1 MCSLALD
8 EEAINT
14 FTQCS
19 ITGYSVSA
27 IWSAPPGCRQ
37 RQDNDLG
44 ASLMLMLHV
53 FYKLSSSV
61 LEDIQHGVLSLWN
74 SCHWVWD
81 FLSKIFFCKCVVL
94 TFSPWMLF
102 LVDLMSHLRGPARDQ
117 GFCVSVPPPGST
129 KPFSSM
135 KCSEDT
141 SGICW
146 DATLSQKKVRDISKG
161 WSLTKDV
168 TLLCMFLWRDVQ
180 HVLYLRV
187 VYCVLL
193 FPSSQRNG
201 SAKP

>member
-1 MCSLALD
+1 MRRPSTLSPNVQLLD
-8 EEAINT
+8 TVFLPFGLHHLVVARDRIMT
-14 FTQCS
+14 WVHLWC
-19 ITGYSVSA
+19 Y
-27 IWSAPPGCRQ
+27 
-37 RQDNDLG
+37 
-44 ASLMLMLHV
+44 LMLHV
-53 FYKLSSSV
+53 FYKLSSSL

-94 TFSPWMLF
+94 IFSPWMLF

-180 HVLYLRV
+180 HVLYLCV